1 MIKGAIFDLDGVLL
15 DSISTWRNLGEIY
28 LGRYGLTPKSDLNDI
43 LFSMSMEQGAE
54 YLCKDYD
61 LPLTAAEILEE
72 IHTLLE
78 DFYFNK
84 VEAKP
89 GSKDVLEFL
98 KKRGVRMVAATS
110 SPKIH
115 VVKALERNELM
126 PYLEKVFTT
135 GEIGKSKHF
144 PDIYLAAAD
153 FLKTSINETIV
164 FEDSLYALKT
174 AAEAGFITAGV
185 YDKDGETDQKSME
198 DRADIYLK
206 DIKSIVD
213 LWDDIDK
220 DK

>member
-15 DSISTWRNLGEIY
+15 DSISTWRNFGAIY
-28 LGRYGLTPKSDLNDI
+28 LRRYGLTPKSGLNDT

-54 YLCKDYD
+54 YLCSNYD
-61 LPLTAAEILEE
+61 LPLTAVEILEE
-72 IHTLLE
+72 IHVLLE

-84 VEAKP
+84 VKAKS
-89 GSKDVLEFL
+89 GAADVLDFL
-98 KKRGVRMVAATS
+98 KKQGVRIVAATS

-115 VVKALERNELM
+115 VEKALERNSLM
-126 PYLEKVFTT
+126 PYIEKVFTT

-153 FLKTSINETIV
+153 FLQTDVDRTIV

-185 YDKDGETDQKSME
+185 YDADGEPDQKSME
-198 DRADIYLK
+198 NTADVYLK
-206 DIKSIVD
+206 DIKTIIG
-213 LWDDIDK
+213 LWDGIDK
-220 DK
+220 VR